1 MDIAHQTPLSMG
13 LSQQKYWSELPFP
26 LPGDLP
32 NPGTEPTSLKSSA
45 LVGGFFFF
53 FNHSCHL
60 GSPLGILCSVTK
72 LCPTLCDP
80 MDYNPPGSF
89 VLGVL
94 QARIL
99 EWVAISSSRG
109 SSQPRDRTL
118 VSCVSCIAG
127 GVFTALC
134 CSLLSTSCAILTIA
148 AKKSL
153 QNLAF

>member
-1 MDIAHQTPLSMG
+1 MNL
-13 LSQQKYWSELPFP
+13 ELHRGNKVEHDSKADNI
-26 LPGDLP
+26 LGV
-32 NPGTEPTSLKSSA
+32 GPTSNNWYSRAQLLQS
-45 LVGGFFFF
+45 
-53 FNHSCHL
+53 
-60 GSPLGILCSVTK
+60 
-72 LCPTLCDP
+72 CPTLCNSVDCSL
-80 MDYNPPGSF
+80 PGSS
-89 VLGVL
+89 VQRIS

-148 AKKSL
+148 AKKSP